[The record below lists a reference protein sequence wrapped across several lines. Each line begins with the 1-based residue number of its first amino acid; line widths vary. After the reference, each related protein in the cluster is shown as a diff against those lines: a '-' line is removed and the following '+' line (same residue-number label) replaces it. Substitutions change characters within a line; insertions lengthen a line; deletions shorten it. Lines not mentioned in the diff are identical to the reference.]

1 MKIRASH
8 ILRKIMLM
16 KSAGAVKKV
25 IWDKASDKSED
36 QIGFFVDIH
45 VEEYIDQKLFRQVAN
60 KVSLGV
66 RRHVSLQL
74 LDNGIVGIGK

>member
-1 MKIRASH
+1 
-8 ILRKIMLM
+8 MLM
-16 KSAGAVKKV
+16 KSAGAVKRV

-45 VEEYIDQKLFRQVAN
+45 VEEYIDQKLFREVAN

-74 LDNGIVGIGK
+74 LDNNIVWDR

>member
-1 MKIRASH
+1 MKIRTSRTW
-8 ILRKIMLM
+8 RKIMLM
-16 KSAGAVKKV
+16 KSSGAVNKV

-45 VEEYIDQKLFRQVAN
+45 VEEYIDQKIFRQVAN

-74 LDNGIVGIGK
+74 LDIVWDR

>member
-1 MKIRASH
+1 MKIRRSY

-16 KSAGAVKKV
+16 KSAGAVKNI

-74 LDNGIVGIGK
+74 LDNGIV

>member
-1 MKIRASH
+1 
-8 ILRKIMLM
+8 MLM
-16 KSAGAVKKV
+16 KSAGVVKKV

-45 VEEYIDQKLFRQVAN
+45 VEEYIDQKIFRQVAN

-74 LDNGIVGIGK
+74 LDIVWDR